1 MFTELEKKILDA
13 TDPKYKYILRTNEGN
28 LYLEVENGDRF
39 FTMNSFRIYNHM
51 FKDVKNGD
59 DPICFRKPILD
70 DIEREYLKAVFK
82 PFHQDIRFVKKVER
96 NECLQEYIEAVMK
109 KRDFMILPN
118 FKAGEM
124 YIGMEPGKEYHLD
137 DLGITYD

>member
-13 TDPKYKYILRTNEGN
+13 TDPKYKYILRTSEGN
-28 LYLEVENGDRF
+28 LYLEVEDGDHF

-51 FKDVKNGD
+51 FKDVKYGD

-70 DIEREYLKAVFK
+70 DTEREYLKAVFK
-82 PFHQDIRFVKKVER
+82 PFHQHIRYVKKVKY
-96 NECLQEYIEAVMK
+96 NEGLVEYIKAGVNDDSM
-109 KRDFMILPN
+109 DLPN

-124 YIGMEPGKEYHLD
+124 YIGMEPNKEYHLD

>member
-28 LYLEVENGDRF
+28 LYLEVEDGDRF

-51 FKDVKNGD
+51 FKDVKNGAD
-59 DPICFRKPILD
+59 KICFRKPILD
-70 DIEREYLKAVFK
+70 DAERKYLKAVCK
-82 PFHQDIRFVKKVER
+82 PFHQHILYIKKVGH
-96 NECLQEYIEAVMK
+96 NGGLEYIKAKMESDDVMT
-109 KRDFMILPN
+109 LPD
-118 FKAGEM
+118 FKAGKM
-124 YIGMEPGKEYHLD
+124 YIGMESDKEYHLD